1 MRLHPARLHVPRHL
15 ATRLTLVNALQLLL
29 VAGSLSW
36 LSYSLGRQSGL
47 AESEQFRQVA
57 MIEELSDRLSQR
69 LQAPRLLNALNLL
82 EIRSGRHRLDDHDH
96 FARVFWRQMQIFPVA
111 YINIGTPDGAFIGVE
126 RTDAGRLLLNED
138 SPRLGR
144 GRMAVHSLGPD
155 GVRGELLELI
165 PGMTNLHEEPWYADT
180 VRAGRP
186 TWSAIYAWE
195 DKPEVISIAY
205 NSPIRGA
212 DGRLQGVIGVD
223 MVLTQLS
230 TWLAGL
236 WRERD
241 GLALIVE
248 PDGRLVASSR
258 PADVLSRTAA
268 GVQRNQLSRLAHPL
282 ARALRSAK
290 FEPGETGGALRLK
303 PGVLQRVQGRPVT
316 VDGQAYI
323 IDASPWG
330 RQEGLNWV
338 LLTAMRADAQTRS
351 SQSGAWIALMA
362 SALALLAAVVLAQ
375 RLIGWLLRPLL
386 QLQREAARL
395 GESLGGDGALSLRF
409 DSGIGP
415 EDSGEMR
422 DLDGAIRQLVE
433 RFNRLTAELQAAMER
448 ERDRDARALTLLR
461 DKLHS
466 SLQAAAVAHEINQP
480 LSVLLL
486 NSQLL
491 LEQVRSNPS
500 LELPAG
506 WRHQL
511 QNISQEAERVVVTI
525 EKMRTLLRNVQTV
538 PRRVDLRE
546 VARSALL
553 YARSGGIGG
562 LMDLDTA
569 GLQPTAAPA
578 WIEGDGEQIQ
588 IAILNL
594 LRNAAEALRETPGR
608 EPRVRLTLERQGQDW
623 LLAVEDNG
631 PGFPDGLLPGD
642 PLDTTKRDGS
652 GLGLFVVHTTMA
664 NHRGRL
670 ELEPRPGGGARA
682 MLRFRALEPPVDA
695 QDRQGPTQ

>member
-1 MRLHPARLHVPRHL
+1 
-15 ATRLTLVNALQLLL
+15 
-29 VAGSLSW
+29 
-36 LSYSLGRQSGL
+36 
-47 AESEQFRQVA
+47 
-57 MIEELSDRLSQR
+57 
-69 LQAPRLLNALNLL
+69 
-82 EIRSGRHRLDDHDH
+82 
-96 FARVFWRQMQIFPVA
+96 
-111 YINIGTPDGAFIGVE
+111 
-126 RTDAGRLLLNED
+126 
-138 SPRLGR
+138 
-144 GRMAVHSLGPD
+144 
-155 GVRGELLELI
+155 
-165 PGMTNLHEEPWYADT
+165 YADT

-525 EKMRTLLRNVQTV
+525 EKMRTL
-538 PRRVDLRE
+538 P
-546 VARSALL
+546 
-553 YARSGGIGG
+553 GGIGG